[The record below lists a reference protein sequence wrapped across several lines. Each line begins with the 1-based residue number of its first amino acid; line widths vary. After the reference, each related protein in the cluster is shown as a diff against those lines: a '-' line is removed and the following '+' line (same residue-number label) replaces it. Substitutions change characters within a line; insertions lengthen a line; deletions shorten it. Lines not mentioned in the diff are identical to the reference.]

1 MEVSPMAKKIIAL
14 LLCLLMLLAL
24 AGCGKPR
31 IVHCDRCGA
40 EIQLSPEDKH
50 ITEDWIL
57 LCEDCGEP
65 VIE

>member
-1 MEVSPMAKKIIAL
+1 MMTKRIPAL
-14 LLCLLMLLAL
+14 LLSLLMLLAL
-24 AGCGKPR
+24 AGCGDSEPR

-40 EIQLSPEDKH
+40 EIELSPEDTH

-65 VIE
+65 VVDPG

>member
-1 MEVSPMAKKIIAL
+1 MAKRIFAL
-14 LLCLLMLLAL
+14 ILLLAL
-24 AGCGKPR
+24 LVSMAACGGTK
-31 IVHCDRCGA
+31 IVHCDRCGC
-40 EIQLSPEDKH
+40 EIELSPEDKH